1 MLAITNQ
8 ITSLE
13 MTNLTTNCEIEINL
27 SNCNKLLI
35 GAYYRPHTNDQLS
48 IEELNLSLCKLK
60 SQNSNVTIWLGGD
73 FNAPGID
80 WQTLTLRNDYAYG
93 SVHNSLIATTCDY
106 GLTQLVTEPTR
117 LNNMLDLFF
126 TDHPS
131 QITNINIL
139 PGTGDHDIVMI
150 TADIKPEL
158 TVQPS
163 RKVFFY
169 HKANWNTIKQNLFAL
184 ANLFPLLT
192 HYKW

>member
-13 MTNLTTNCEIEINL
+13 IPNLTTNCEIVWAQINL
-27 SNCNKLLI
+27 PNCNKLFI

-48 IEELNLSLCKLK
+48 IRELNLSLCKLK

-80 WQTLTLRNDYAYG
+80 WQTLTLRNDCAYG

-106 GLTQLVTEPTR
+106 GLTQLVTESTR
-117 LNNMLDLFF
+117 LNNTLDLFF

-131 QITNINIL
+131 QITNI
-139 PGTGDHDIVMI
+139 
-150 TADIKPEL
+150 KPYSSWYE
-158 TVQPS
+158 
-163 RKVFFY
+163 
-169 HKANWNTIKQNLFAL
+169 
-184 ANLFPLLT
+184 
-192 HYKW
+192 